1 MRKARLMYGSVT
13 LCISLIAMSA
23 WAIWER
29 KDLAGVSVIGF
40 HHMGQEFAVNEL
52 TIDLGYIGD
61 TGFEGSGT
69 SIVCCVALP
78 RKWRPGLMVDVRW
91 ALYDIRN
98 IDDEL
103 GRKDYSKARF
113 LGYYRAN
120 VEVERYEQA
129 SDMVV
134 HFFPGKKV
142 RIVSSGD
149 LPRSEYHPIR
159 LRDPNAARI
168 ATQGYRIE
176 ALLSEAELKA
186 LDKRWQDEKRRYGD
200 WR

>member
-1 MRKARLMYGSVT
+1 VALG
-13 LCISLIAMSA
+13 ISLIAMSA
-23 WAIWER
+23 WALR
-29 KDLAGVSVIGF
+29 GGKDLAGVSVIGF
-40 HHMGQEFAVNEL
+40 HHMGQEFAINEL

-103 GRKDYSKARF
+103 GRKDYRKARF

-129 SDMVV
+129 DDLVV

-142 RIVSSGD
+142 RVVSSSD
-149 LPRSEYHPIR
+149 LPPSEYHPIR
-159 LRDPNAARI
+159 LHDPRAART

-176 ALLSEAELKA
+176 ALWSPAEHEA
-186 LDKRWQDEKRRYGD
+186 LDKRRKEEMRKYGD